1 MILFFCSVSVPFV
14 SVQALRDEESLEALS
29 SLRNEHDSLVIAFQ
43 NATAAT
49 SSLQADLR
57 ASRNDTKTVQGQLD
71 EVVASLQSSEE
82 SIERL
87 QGELMN
93 ARSEVE
99 DVSHATVFFFHPI
112 CVSHKIVFI
121 YHREITADSWELTVS
136 VCGASS
142 GQC

>member
-1 MILFFCSVSVPFV
+1 MCSVSVPFV

-99 DVSHATVFFFHPI
+99 DVSHATVFFFVIFVFHTKLCLFI
-112 CVSHKIVFI
+112 IVK
-121 YHREITADSWELTVS
+121 
-136 VCGASS
+136 
-142 GQC
+142 